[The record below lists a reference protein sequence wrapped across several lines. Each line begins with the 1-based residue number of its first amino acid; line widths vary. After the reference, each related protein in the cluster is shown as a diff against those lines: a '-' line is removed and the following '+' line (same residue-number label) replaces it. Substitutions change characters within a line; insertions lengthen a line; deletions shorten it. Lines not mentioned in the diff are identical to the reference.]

1 MYITGGHSCTC
12 NIVIIHVVLNAI
24 MNPYYTHIYEKQ
36 NTQNTRVE
44 TNRQKDYTTH
54 KQKKNTRKTSS
65 PTVCKTEHQKTAYSQ
80 K

>member
-44 TNRQKDYTTH
+44 TNRQKD
-54 KQKKNTRKTSS
+54 
-65 PTVCKTEHQKTAYSQ
+65 
-80 K
+80 